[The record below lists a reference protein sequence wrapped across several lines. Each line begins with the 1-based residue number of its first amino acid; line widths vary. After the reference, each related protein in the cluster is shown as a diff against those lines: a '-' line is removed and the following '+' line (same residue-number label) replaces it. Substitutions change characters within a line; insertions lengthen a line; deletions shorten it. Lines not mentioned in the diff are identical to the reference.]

1 MLGPVNTL
9 VGAVACVWL
18 GLVAGIS
25 FLEAPLRFR
34 APGVTLAVGLA
45 IGRVVFAAL
54 NRVEAVLAATV
65 VLAAVLGPH
74 PPEMV
79 VSAAIAIAALVV
91 QLVLVRPALV
101 RRSNRVLTGKQGPRS
116 RAHHA
121 YVALEIV
128 KVVALVALG
137 WAALR

>member
-1 MLGPVNTL
+1 MNTL

-18 GLVAGIS
+18 GLVVGIS

-34 APGVTLAVGLA
+34 APGVTLAVGLG

-54 NRVEAVLAATV
+54 NRVEVVLAAAV
-65 VLAAVLGPH
+65 VLAAVLGRH
-74 PPEMV
+74 PLEVV
-79 VSAAIAIAALVV
+79 VSAAIATVALLA
-91 QLVLVRPALV
+91 QLVFVRPALV
-101 RRSNRVLTGKQGPRS
+101 QRSNQVLAGEQGPRS
-116 RAHHA
+116 RTHHA

>member
-1 MLGPVNTL
+1 MNTL

-18 GLVAGIS
+18 GLVVGIS

-34 APGVTLAVGLA
+34 APGVTLAVGLG

-54 NRVEAVLAATV
+54 NRVEAVLAAVV

-74 PPEMV
+74 PLEVV
-79 VSAAIAIAALVV
+79 VSAAIATVALVA
-91 QLVLVRPALV
+91 QLVLVR
-101 RRSNRVLTGKQGPRS
+101 RSTRVLMGEQGPRS
-116 RAHHA
+116 RVHHA